1 MIQRPQ
7 SICMLIIIVS
17 MLAVIAFP
25 NFQITNAEKSLSAT
39 QTAFRFIIAQA
50 ANPEK
55 IVDTQN
61 RVHIAGGALL
71 VIGLTAFSLSR
82 FKNRLL
88 QMKLGF
94 GITLS
99 IALTLVGIMYGAKAA
114 ASLGVPQVSDHGIG
128 FWASF
133 LALFA
138 NILSNRLIRKDE
150 NLVRSMDRIR

>member
-1 MIQRPQ
+1 
-7 SICMLIIIVS
+7 MLIIIACMV
-17 MLAVIAFP
+17 AVIAFP
-25 NFQITNAEKSLSAT
+25 NFQIDSDAKSLSAK
-39 QTAFRFIIAQA
+39 Q
-50 ANPEK
+50 
-55 IVDTQN
+55 
-61 RVHIAGGALL
+61 
-71 VIGLTAFSLSR
+71 TAFSLVITQLGKPETVVDEQNRIYIALGAVLVIAVTALSLSQ

-99 IALTLVGIMYGAKAA
+99 IALTLVGIMYGAKGAE
-114 ASLGVPQVSDHGIG
+114 SLGVPAVGNHGVG
-128 FWASF
+128 FWVAF

>member
-7 SICMLIIIVS
+7 SICMLIIILS
-17 MLAVIAFP
+17 MLSVLAFP
-25 NFQITNAEKSLSAT
+25 NFHIDSKEKSLSAK
-39 QTAFRFIIAQA
+39 QTAYSLVVSKLDAPETII
-50 ANPEK
+50 
-55 IVDTQN
+55 DTQN
-61 RVHIAGGALL
+61 RVYIGAGAVL
-71 VIGLTAFSLSR
+71 VIAITAFSLSR

-99 IALTLVGIMYGAKAA
+99 IALTLVGIMYGAKGAE
-114 ASLGVPQVSDHGIG
+114 SLGIPAVTDHGIG
-128 FWASF
+128 FWAAF